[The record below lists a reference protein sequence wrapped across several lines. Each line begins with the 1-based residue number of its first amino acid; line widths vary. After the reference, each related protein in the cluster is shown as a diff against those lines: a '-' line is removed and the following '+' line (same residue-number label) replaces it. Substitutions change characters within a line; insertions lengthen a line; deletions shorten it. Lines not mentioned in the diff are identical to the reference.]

1 MALPVSYVDL
11 ILGTSIEIPHID
23 GSTLKVSINAGSKP
37 GETVTIPNRGLPYP
51 RGGRGRGAVM
61 VLLKLAMPNKLSR
74 STKKQLKELKEDLGS
89 RASVTDDIISEARD
103 RRRS

>member
-11 ILGTSIEIPHID
+11 VLGTSIEIPHID
-23 GSTLKVSINAGSKP
+23 GSTLKIIVNAGSKP

-61 VLLKLAMPNKLSR
+61 VLLKLAMPNKLSH
-74 STKKQLKELKEDLGS
+74 STKKQLKELKENLGS
-89 RASVTDDIISEARD
+89 GVPVTDDIISEARD